1 MSQFSRPRP
10 RFNRQVCQDVRF
22 NPGKDQYG
30 IANQRPNNPLSYTLA
45 SLQKGVADGAFMKT
59 TITGTKLPDPIAQLK
74 EFNRPPRSGGVNPP
88 DPRIPEI
95 NAYKIRQGENNNP
108 RVRQEAIQQARAQLR
123 GRIAVAQR
131 PNVLRREAQI
141 NMKRLSGEAALR
153 ANIKRYDR
161 IRGFKI
167 DAPVKLTP
175 EEEKIFTY
183 QEFVDTEKKPR
194 KERIKDL
201 ISQVQEERKKFDE
214 LEKKVQSVINRKK
227 KKTQE
232 TPATEAQKAIGMR
245 GKPARRRRLIM
256 DDDIKKPIQEEPE
269 MDIKD

>member
-1 MSQFSRPRP
+1 MSQFSRPRHQ
-10 RFNRQVCQDVRF
+10 FNRQVCQDVQF
-22 NPGKDQYG
+22 NPGVNQYG
-30 IANQRPNNPLSYTLA
+30 LANQRPNNPLSYTLA
-45 SLQKGVADGAFMKT
+45 SLQKAIVDGAFMKT
-59 TITGTKLPDPIAQLK
+59 TITGTKLPNPIKQLK
-74 EFNRPPRSGGVNPP
+74 EFNKPPRGGGVNPP

-95 NAYKIRQGENNNP
+95 NAYTVREGEDNNP
-108 RVRQEAIQQARAQLR
+108 RVRQEAMQQARAQLR

-194 KERIKDL
+194 KERIKNL
-201 ISQVQEERKKFDE
+201 VSQVKAERENLDE
-214 LEKKVQSVINRKK
+214 LAKKVQAILDKK
-227 KKTQE
+227 KQKKHK
-232 TPATEAQKAIGMR
+232 TPATEVQKSREPGI
-245 GKPARRRRLIM
+245 PARRRRLVM
-256 DDDIKKPIQEEPE
+256 DDVKKEIPEEPSE
-269 MDIKD
+269 

>member
-22 NPGKDQYG
+22 NPGKNQYG
-30 IANQRPNNPLSYTLA
+30 LANQRPNNPLSYTLA
-45 SLQKGVADGAFMKT
+45 SLQKGIADGAFMKT

-74 EFNRPPRSGGVNPP
+74 EFNRPPRGGGVNPP

-95 NAYKIRQGENNNP
+95 NAYTIREGENNNP
-108 RVRQEAIQQARAQLR
+108 RVRQEAMQQARAQLR

-141 NMKRLSGEAALR
+141 NQINMKRLSGEAALR

-161 IRGFKI
+161 IRGFKV

-194 KERIKDL
+194 KERVKNL
-201 ISQVQEERKKFDE
+201 VSQVKAERENLDE
-214 LEKKVQSVINRKK
+214 LAKKVQAILDKNKEKK
-227 KKTQE
+227 IK
-232 TPATEAQKAIGMR
+232 TPATEVQKSREPGI
-245 GKPARRRRLIM
+245 PARRRRLVM
-256 DDDIKKPIQEEPE
+256 DSGKKGIPEEPSE
-269 MDIKD
+269 